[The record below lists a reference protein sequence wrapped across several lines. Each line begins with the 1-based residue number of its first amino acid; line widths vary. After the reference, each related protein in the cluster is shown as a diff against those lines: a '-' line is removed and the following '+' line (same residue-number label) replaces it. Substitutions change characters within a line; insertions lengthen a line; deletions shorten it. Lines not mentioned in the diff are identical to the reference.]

1 MNLEEIKQAIEDGH
15 TVCWAST
22 MYEVKKGI
30 TICHHYDCGHPA
42 KSTPYYII
50 ICIQNQN
57 VIGLTHRDEITMNG
71 KEEDFFIN
79 DGELW
84 GNNWQR
90 QRAGVKLKT
99 DGGDPDVHPL
109 TRLLEKIDED
119 AMLATVKE
127 ELERD
132 LTSDEVDQVKEHLNK
147 KKGE

>member
-1 MNLEEIKQAIEDGH
+1 MTLEEIKQAIEDGH

-22 MYEVKKGI
+22 MYEVNKHDPSG
-30 TICHHYDCGHPA
+30 
-42 KSTPYYII
+42 YYSI
-50 ICIQNQN
+50 ICIENQS

-84 GNNWQR
+84 GNNWER
-90 QRAGVKLKT
+90 QRAGVKLKP

-109 TRLLEKIDED
+109 TRLLAKIDED

-127 ELERD
+127 KLERD
-132 LTSDEVDQVKEHLNK
+132 LTSDEVEQVREHLAK
-147 KKGE
+147 QEG

>member
-1 MNLEEIKQAIEDGH
+1 MTLEEIKQAIEDGR

-22 MYEVKKGI
+22 MYEVNKGI

-84 GNNWQR
+84 GNNWER
-90 QRAGVKLKT
+90 QRAGVKLKP

-109 TRLLEKIDED
+109 TRLLAKIDED

-147 KKGE
+147 KKGG